1 MKGKQQDIYSIISSR
16 KSTYKAII
24 LYGPNTFVIEDLY
37 KKLSKALIDEDKE
50 IFGSREFSAKEI
62 VGDADSFYNE
72 TQSFGFGV
80 DKKYIRINMHGS
92 EAGGAILEFLKNDQE
107 DVSLIVKAG
116 ILSPRSTLRKAA
128 EKTNGVIIVPL
139 YDDDTASL
147 ISFIADKTSENN
159 FKISREASN
168 EIISLTGLERGRVS
182 DSINNLMLF
191 LDSSNK
197 REINVDDVRLVLF
210 DTNQNQINELCAHVC
225 LGRIEDSQKV
235 LSRLF
240 LQGITPPQFVAAF
253 LGHFQKIH
261 STGLRVLSGVP
272 VNAAIKEIKPP
283 IFFKE
288 VKSFQ
293 NQIENWGVKKAE
305 RALELLVET
314 DLKTKTFS
322 GLGHS
327 IIGDVVLRLAKVAKK

>member
-1 MKGKQQDIYSIISSR
+1 M
-16 KSTYKAII
+16 
-24 LYGPNTFVIEDLY
+24 N
-37 KKLSKALIDEDKE
+37 
-50 IFGSREFSAKEI
+50 
-62 VGDADSFYNE
+62 
-72 TQSFGFGV
+72 
-80 DKKYIRINMHGS
+80 
-92 EAGGAILEFLKNDQE
+92 
-107 DVSLIVKAG
+107 
-116 ILSPRSTLRKAA
+116 
-128 EKTNGVIIVPL
+128 
-139 YDDDTASL
+139 
-147 ISFIADKTSENN
+147 
-159 FKISREASN
+159 
-168 EIISLTGLERGRVS
+168 

-288 VKSFQ
+288 VKGFQ
-293 NQIENWGVKKAE
+293 NQVENWGVKKAE

-327 IIGDVVLRLAKVAKK
+327 IIGDIVLRLANVAKK

>member
-1 MKGKQQDIYSIISSR
+1 MKGKQQDIYSIINLG
-16 KSTYKAII
+16 KSAYKAVI
-24 LYGPNTFVIEDLY
+24 LYGPNTFVINDLY
-37 KKLSKALIDEDKE
+37 KKLSKTLIDEDKE
-50 IFGSREFSAKEI
+50 IFGSREFDAKEI
-62 VGDADSFYNE
+62 IGDADSFYNE
-72 TQSFGFGV
+72 AQSFGLGA
-80 DKKYIRINMHGS
+80 DKKYIRINMGSS

-107 DVSLIVKAG
+107 DVTLIVKAG
-116 ILSPRSTLRKAA
+116 ILSPRSTLRKVA
-128 EKTNGVIIVPL
+128 EKTDGVVIVPF
-139 YDDDTASL
+139 YDDDTTSL
-147 ISFIADKTSENN
+147 VNFIADKTSENN

-168 EIISLTGLERGRVS
+168 EIITLTGLERGRVN

-191 LDSSNK
+191 LDSPGK
-197 REINVDDVRLVLF
+197 GEINIDDVRLVLF
-210 DTNQNQINELCAHVC
+210 DTNQNQINELCANVC
-225 LGRIEDSQKV
+225 LGRIEDSQKI

-240 LQGITPPQFVAAF
+240 LQGVTPPQFVAAL

-272 VNAAIKEIKPP
+272 ISAAIKEIKPP

-288 VKSFQ
+288 VKGFQ
-293 NQIENWGVKKAE
+293 NQVENWGVKKAE

-327 IIGDVVLRLAKVAKK
+327 IIGDIVLRLANVAKK

>member
-1 MKGKQQDIYSIISSR
+1 MKGKQQDIYSIINLG
-16 KSTYKAII
+16 KSAYKAVI
-24 LYGPNTFVIEDLY
+24 LYGPNTFVINDLY
-37 KKLSKALIDEDKE
+37 KKLSKTLIDEDKE
-50 IFGSREFSAKEI
+50 IFGSREFDAKEI
-62 VGDADSFYNE
+62 IGDADSFYNE
-72 TQSFGFGV
+72 AQSFGLGA
-80 DKKYIRINMHGS
+80 DKKYIRINMGSS

-107 DVSLIVKAG
+107 DVTLIVKAG
-116 ILSPRSTLRKAA
+116 ILSPRSTLRKVA
-128 EKTNGVIIVPL
+128 EKTDGVVIVPF
-139 YDDDTASL
+139 YDDDTTSL
-147 ISFIADKTSENN
+147 VNFIADKTSENN

-168 EIISLTGLERGRVS
+168 EIITLTGLERGRVN

-191 LDSSNK
+191 LDSSKK
-197 REINVDDVRLVLF
+197 REINIDDVRLVLF
-210 DTNQNQINELCAHVC
+210 DTNQNQINELCTNVC
-225 LGRIEDSQKV
+225 LGRIEDSQKI

-240 LQGITPPQFVAAF
+240 LQGVTPPQFVAAL

-272 VNAAIKEIKPP
+272 ISAAIKEIKPP

-288 VKSFQ
+288 VKGFQ
-293 NQIENWGVKKAE
+293 NQVENWGDKKAE

-327 IIGDVVLRLAKVAKK
+327 IIGDIVLRLANVAKK

>member
-1 MKGKQQDIYSIISSR
+1 MKGKQQDIYSIINFG
-16 KSTYKAII
+16 KSAYKAVI
-24 LYGPNTFVIEDLY
+24 LYGPNTFVINDLY
-37 KKLSKALIDEDKE
+37 KKLSKTLIDEDKE
-50 IFGSREFSAKEI
+50 IFGSREFDAKEI
-62 VGDADSFYNE
+62 IGDADSFYNE
-72 TQSFGFGV
+72 AQSFGLGA
-80 DKKYIRINMHGS
+80 DKKYIRINMGSS

-107 DVSLIVKAG
+107 DVTLIVKAG
-116 ILSPRSTLRKAA
+116 ILSPRSTLRKVA
-128 EKTNGVIIVPL
+128 EKTDGVVIVPF
-139 YDDDTASL
+139 YDDDTTSL
-147 ISFIADKTSENN
+147 VNFIADKTSENN

-168 EIISLTGLERGRVS
+168 EIITLTGLERGRVN

-191 LDSSNK
+191 LDSSKK
-197 REINVDDVRLVLF
+197 REINIDDVRLVLF
-210 DTNQNQINELCAHVC
+210 DTNQNQINELCTNVC
-225 LGRIEDSQKV
+225 LGRIEDSQKI

-240 LQGITPPQFVAAF
+240 LQGVTPPQFVAAL

-327 IIGDVVLRLAKVAKK
+327 IIGDVVLRLANVAKK

>member
-1 MKGKQQDIYSIISSR
+1 MKGKQQDIYSIINSG
-16 KSTYKAII
+16 KSAYKAVI
-24 LYGPNTFVIEDLY
+24 LYGPNTFVINDLY
-37 KKLSKALIDEDKE
+37 KKLSKTLIDEDKE
-50 IFGSREFSAKEI
+50 IFGSREFDAKEI
-62 VGDADSFYNE
+62 IGDADSFYNE
-72 TQSFGFGV
+72 AQSFGLGA
-80 DKKYIRINMHGS
+80 DKKYIRINMGSS

-107 DVSLIVKAG
+107 DVTLIVKAG
-116 ILSPRSTLRKAA
+116 ILSPRSTLRKVA
-128 EKTNGVIIVPL
+128 EKTDGVVIVPF
-139 YDDDTASL
+139 YDDDTTSL
-147 ISFIADKTSENN
+147 VNFIADKTSENN

-168 EIISLTGLERGRVS
+168 EIITLTGLERGRVN

-191 LDSSNK
+191 LDSSKK
-197 REINVDDVRLVLF
+197 REINIDDVRLVLF
-210 DTNQNQINELCAHVC
+210 DTNQNQINELCTNVC
-225 LGRIEDSQKV
+225 LGRIEDSQKI

-240 LQGITPPQFVAAF
+240 LQGVTPPQFVAAL

-327 IIGDVVLRLAKVAKK
+327 IIGDVVLRLANVAKK